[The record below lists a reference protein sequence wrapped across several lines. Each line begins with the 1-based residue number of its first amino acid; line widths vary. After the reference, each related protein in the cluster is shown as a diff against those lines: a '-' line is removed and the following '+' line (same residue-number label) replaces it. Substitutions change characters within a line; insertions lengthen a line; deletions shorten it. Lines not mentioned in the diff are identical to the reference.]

1 MKRSHAMPFGAEIQS
16 DGRVRF
22 RLWAP
27 RARAV
32 ELCLRGGVP
41 EARLRMA
48 AEDDGW
54 FGMVTGFAAAGTLY
68 AYRIDGGQHVPDPAS
83 RYQPD
88 DVHGPSQ
95 VVDPERFEWQ
105 DGHWRGRPW
114 EEAVIYEMH
123 TGAGSE
129 QGDFNGVA
137 ARLD

>member
-1 MKRSHAMPFGAEIQS
+1 
-16 DGRVRF
+16 
-22 RLWAP
+22 
-27 RARAV
+27 
-32 ELCLRGGVP
+32 
-41 EARLRMA
+41 MA

-68 AYRIDGGQHVPDPAS
+68 DYRIDGGQHVPDPAS

-95 VVDPERFEWQ
+95 VVDPERFDWQ

-129 QGDFNGVA
+129 QGRLQRGRGTTRLSRGPGRHRARADA
-137 ARLD
+137 AGGLSRAPQLGI